1 MLPSSHSTVFV
12 SICLSVTKLPWL
24 IMCTKASPPQ
34 KVPSV
39 KWAELNLAH
48 TILTIHHSCLLE
60 QSRKRGNSERRGEG
74 KRKSH
79 LCTYVWTTH
88 SCPLLF
94 FVTMTMMMFLHRRG
108 QRHIC
113 LKRNKRKTVSSICD
127 AGILFMMT
135 NYHSGSIQRAF
146 LSRNNGSF

>member
-60 QSRKRGNSERRGEG
+60 QSRKRGNSESEREEEEG

-79 LCTYVWTTH
+79 FCAT
-88 SCPLLF
+88 CEPLIRIHCYSLWQWRWWCF
-94 FVTMTMMMFLHRRG
+94 FIVVKDTFVSKGIKERPSHQFAMLAF
-108 QRHIC
+108 C
-113 LKRNKRKTVSSICD
+113 LRWRIT
-127 AGILFMMT
+127 
-135 NYHSGSIQRAF
+135 IQVP
-146 LSRNNGSF
+146 SK